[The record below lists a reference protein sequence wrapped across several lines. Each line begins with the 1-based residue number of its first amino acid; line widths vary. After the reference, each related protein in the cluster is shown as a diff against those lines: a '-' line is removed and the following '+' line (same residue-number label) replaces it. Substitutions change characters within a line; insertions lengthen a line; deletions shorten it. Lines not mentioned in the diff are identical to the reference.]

1 MEILKELWQMPM
13 LWNLVIPVAAV
24 LLFVAFLVW
33 DSGHLPMERKIMN
46 RLRKNR
52 RAHHRGAHHT

>member
-1 MEILKELWQMPM
+1 METLKDLWQLPM

-33 DSGHLPMERKIMN
+33 DSAHLPMERKVMN

-52 RAHHRGAHHT
+52 RAHHHSTHHA